1 MSSRHCINRIIHC
14 TFSHK
19 LALILLISAILLST
33 GCSQDS
39 GDDEPIIDPVNGT
52 ITLYSAT
59 TEKHLAQTTDEEGN
73 LITLLGT
80 RDALGTPSELES
92 VFVQAPGEIGSS
104 EGTFCILTS
113 RAGRRASW
121 APTAPLSNWIG
132 KAVPPWWSAPF
143 RQMAAFR

>member
-1 MSSRHCINRIIHC
+1 M
-14 TFSHK
+14 
-19 LALILLISAILLST
+19 LST

-80 RDALGTPSELES
+80 HDALGTPSELES

-104 EGTFCILTS
+104 EGTFLHFDEQSRPSRILGTD
-113 RAGRRASW
+113 G
-121 APTAPLSNWIG
+121 TVIQL
-132 KAVPPWWSAPF
+132 
-143 RQMAAFR
+143 Q